1 MMLRCM
7 TQFDANYAESQ
18 LSAQSDNPVERM
30 EADEEAEGQLSEYE
44 IVAISDDEGDLEI
57 DSNSINEQDEN
68 NDRTLNYPDLN
79 KALDQEIDSVELPL
93 QPVVRIIQS
102 DSQRPHRERKRRRDE
117 DEYEYSTQPRRRI

>member
-1 MMLRCM
+1 MLRCM

-18 LSAQSDNPVERM
+18 LSAQSDNPVERI
-30 EADEEAEGQLSEYE
+30 EADKEVEGQLSEYE

-57 DSNSINEQDEN
+57 DSDGINEQDEN
-68 NDRTLNYPDLN
+68 NDRTLNYSDLN

>member
-1 MMLRCM
+1 
-7 TQFDANYAESQ
+7 
-18 LSAQSDNPVERM
+18 M

-57 DSNSINEQDEN
+57 DSDGINEQDEN